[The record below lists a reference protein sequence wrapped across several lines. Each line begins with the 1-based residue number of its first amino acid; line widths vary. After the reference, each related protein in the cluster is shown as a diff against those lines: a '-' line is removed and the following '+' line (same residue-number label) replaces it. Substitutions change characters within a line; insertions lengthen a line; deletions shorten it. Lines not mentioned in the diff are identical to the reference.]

1 MFRTVYNMRAELS
14 RRVRAAVREE
24 ASKGLVSPWV
34 PIAIGLVAGIASG
47 LLGVGGGI
55 VMVPLLATFAGFA
68 QHRAHATSLA
78 AIVPIA
84 AVGATTFAIAGEIDY
99 PIAGLLA
106 VGSLLGAPL
115 GARFMARSSEGLLT
129 TMFGILMIG
138 VAIQL
143 LWP

>member
-1 MFRTVYNMRAELS
+1 MRAELS

-24 ASKGLVSPWV
+24 SAKGHMSPWV

-84 AVGATTFAIAGEIDY
+84 AVGATTFAIAGQIDY
-99 PIAGLLA
+99 PVAGLLA
-106 VGSLLGAPL
+106 VGSLVGAPL

>member
-14 RRVRAAVREE
+14 RRVRAAVRGE
-24 ASKGLVSPWV
+24 AAKGHVSPRV

-55 VMVPLLATFAGFA
+55 VMVPLLTTFAGFA

-84 AVGATTFAIAGEIDY
+84 AVGAATFAIAGEIDY
-99 PIAGLLA
+99 QIAGLLA
-106 VGSLLGAPL
+106 VGSLVGAPL